1 MLGGFYLSLMPSLIV
16 SATQARSPWLGG
28 FAVTALT
35 LSGAVAIAL
44 VALRRVGTF
53 RTLLSGE
60 IALASGLLLILIA
73 ANAGYPALLLAGSHR
88 RRPGFRRHLPGRG
101 AHRAA
106 AGEPH
111 ERAGLMGAFCS
122 RAIWPTVC
130 RP

>member
-35 LSGAVAIAL
+35 LSGALAIAL

-73 ANAGYPALLLAGSHR
+73 ANAGYPPCCWPVPSSPAWVSAPPSWAR
-88 RRPGFRRHLPGRG
+88 CAPCCRWQ
-101 AHRAA
+101 
-106 AGEPH
+106 
-111 ERAGLMGAFCS
+111 S
-122 RAIWPTVC
+122 RTNAPA
-130 RP
+130 